1 MSKQQPRQQP
11 ERIVINLD
19 ADPQNADW
27 LRRGTP
33 TSEQRG
39 AAATMATFTDAAW
52 DGSAS
57 RFTIEQ
63 WRRSCLI
70 DTGQGD
76 PSSKDRYKV
85 PVREPDGTYNKNGIR
100 NALSRIGSVDS
111 PKGKAAALA
120 RLHTLAREAKIGDY

>member
-1 MSKQQPRQQP
+1 
-11 ERIVINLD
+11 
-19 ADPQNADW
+19 
-27 LRRGTP
+27 
-33 TSEQRG
+33 
-39 AAATMATFTDAAW
+39 MATFTDAAW

-76 PSSKDRYKV
+76 PSSKQRYKL
-85 PVREPDGTYNKNGIR
+85 PVREPDGTYNRNGIR

-111 PKGKAAALA
+111 PQGKAAALA
-120 RLHTLAREAKIGDY
+120 RLHALAKQAGIGQ